1 MDWYEII
8 TKDASRELRWRE
20 MSEAEGERDFVGVDF
35 DAGSVVA
42 TSYSQLQRSLT
53 RAGEAS

>member
-1 MDWYEII
+1 
-8 TKDASRELRWRE
+8 

>member
-1 MDWYEII
+1 
-8 TKDASRELRWRE
+8 

-42 TSYSQLQRSLT
+42 TSYSVLWRG
-53 RAGEAS
+53 RAKLANNVALSNRFKRVHYDL

>member
-1 MDWYEII
+1 
-8 TKDASRELRWRE
+8 

-53 RAGEAS
+53 RAGTGLGSSSKARA